1 MLTPSCEVSA
11 PSMTAQPEHTTTQ
24 VRRQYQRAYYL
35 ANRERLKAQRKA
47 YRDAHRDEIA
57 RQGKAY
63 REANSAALK
72 AKRDACRE
80 DTSAKNRKYYAANKE
95 AIRARTKRWLANNA
109 ERVSAVAAE
118 YRRKH
123 PQKARAYY
131 LANKRERHKWFS
143 KWQTAKRQSDPSF
156 AVQCKV
162 LSWTCRA
169 MRRHLSGLPVSKST
183 RIVQLLGCD
192 WLEFIAHI
200 EAKFDQGM
208 SWSNHGRSGWHFDHI
223 LPLSSFDLTD
233 EAELSRACHYT
244 NVQPLWAADNVRK
257 GATIA

>member
-1 MLTPSCEVSA
+1 
-11 PSMTAQPEHTTTQ
+11 MTETSEQMPTQ
-24 VRRQYQRAYYL
+24 GSREYQRAYYL
-35 ANRERLKAQRKA
+35 ANRDRLKAQRKA
-47 YRDAHRDEIA
+47 YRDANRDEIA
-57 RQGKAY
+57 RRAKAY
-63 REANSAALK
+63 REANKDALK

-80 DTSAKNRKYYAANKE
+80 ANSAKNREYYAANKE
-95 AIRARTKRWLANNA
+95 VIRARTRRWLAENA

-123 PQKARAYY
+123 PEKKRAYY
-131 LANKRERHKWFS
+131 LANKAKRHKWFFQ
-143 KWQTAKRQSDPSF
+143 WQKAKRQSDPSF

-162 LSWTCRA
+162 LKWTSRA
-169 MRRHLSGLPVSKST
+169 MRRHLSGLPVSTST

-200 EAKFDQGM
+200 EAKFDEGM
-208 SWSNHGRSGWHFDHI
+208 TWSNHGRSGWHFDHI

-233 EAELSRACHYT
+233 EAELRRACHYT

-257 GATIA
+257 GAKIA